1 VNKSTT
7 QNKVAYLLQG
17 TTLAQA
23 LQYGNATLEARFLKL
38 PAEEIDQLCI
48 AEFERRREL
57 VEQWRFY
64 NQPHAC
70 ADFALFGNKG
80 YWTAPET
87 VALLLDKHSDVVN
100 WHNLRE
106 FQAHD
111 EQEFA
116 DFQNLGIVHA
126 SLNHY
131 LTKRYLDLVVWV
143 ARAEVFIPQTR
154 NVDPASALNWARD
167 NNITI
172 PPPLVAALDGKTAR
186 VVTWFTPVVEPSE
199 QELKPSLA
207 NPRAIGLEAHTLADA
222 CTEPPLG
229 GQTDADQPLDK
240 VRRLNSLRELG
251 GQSKYKNNKWTFTRI
266 TALVMKEKTDGRKRC
281 SEKTIR
287 ADLTDAAENERE
299 ERRAG
304 PFDGMGG
311 R

>member
-17 TTLAQA
+17 TTLAQE

-70 ADFALFGNKG
+70 TDFALFGKKG

-100 WHNLRE
+100 WHTLRE

-126 SLNHY
+126 NLNHY
-131 LTKRYLDLVVWV
+131 LTKRYLDLVVWL
-143 ARAEVFIPQTR
+143 ASAEVFIPRTR
-154 NVDPASALNWARD
+154 NVDPASALSWARD

-186 VVTWFTPVVEPSE
+186 AVTWITPAKLLDMTAPTANARESVTVEYVSASPND
-199 QELKPSLA
+199 KPWFVPCSNDPCAKQAWYTAARYFARQLVIKDSTLITK
-207 NPRAIGLEAHTLADA
+207 RGILADKVSA
-222 CTEPPLG
+222 SLSKAGIKGRVKNKPFASGTVLKAFANVNLG
-229 GQTDADQPLDK
+229 
-240 VRRLNSLRELG
+240 
-251 GQSKYKNNKWTFTRI
+251 
-266 TALVMKEKTDGRKRC
+266 
-281 SEKTIR
+281 
-287 ADLTDAAENERE
+287 
-299 ERRAG
+299 
-304 PFDGMGG
+304 
-311 R
+311 